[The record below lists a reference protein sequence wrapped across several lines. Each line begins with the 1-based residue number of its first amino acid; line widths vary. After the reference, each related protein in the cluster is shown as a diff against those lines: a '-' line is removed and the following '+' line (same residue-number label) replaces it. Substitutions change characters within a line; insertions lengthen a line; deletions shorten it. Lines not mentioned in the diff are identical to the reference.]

1 MQIRSRKLALG
12 SIVLSLSAL
21 AACGGQDTAGTGR
34 VSIVLSSSG
43 AVASTTAGAQALGA
57 TADSDGHDSGDH
69 CLAPQAASVT
79 FSSILAR
86 TLDGKLVDVTIDLP
100 VAVDLLALVN
110 GKEATLPAGFLPPD
124 TYDQFVVVMT
134 RLELTLASGTKVAIT
149 PPGGGWTAVV
159 PVAPP
164 FTVAA
169 GETTTVALR
178 FRRDL
183 SFGCSLGSWEFH
195 PEFECHHQRDRR

>member
-1 MQIRSRKLALG
+1 MKIRSGTFALG
-12 SIVLSLSAL
+12 SIVLSLSVL
-21 AACGGQDTAGTGR
+21 AACGGQSTAGTGR

-43 AVASTTAGAQALGA
+43 GTVASTAAGAQALGA
-57 TADSDGHDSGDH
+57 TADSTGPTWDDH
-69 CLAPQAASVT
+69 CAVPQAASVT

-86 TLDGKLVDVTIDLP
+86 TLDGKLIDVTIDLP
-100 VAVDLLALVN
+100 VTVDLLALVN
-110 GKEATLPAGFLPPD
+110 GKEATLPEGFLPPD

-134 RLELTLASGTKVAIT
+134 QVELTLASGTKIAIT

-159 PVAPP
+159 PAAPP

-169 GETTTVALR
+169 GETTTVTLN

-183 SFGCSLGSWEFH
+183 SFGCNLGNWEFR
-195 PEFECHHQRDRR
+195 PAFECRHPRD